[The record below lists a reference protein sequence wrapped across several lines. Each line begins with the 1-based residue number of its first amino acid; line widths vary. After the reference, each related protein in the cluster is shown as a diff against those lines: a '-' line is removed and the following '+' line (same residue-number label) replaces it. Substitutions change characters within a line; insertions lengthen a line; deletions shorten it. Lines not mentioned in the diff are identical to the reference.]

1 MSWDSTESSRLR
13 ASVVGEWE
21 PALRGPT
28 LLGLRPPSLETRDRL
43 ILRGDGTAD
52 WGVPVHPSAPFPM
65 TWQLSD
71 NWVLTIA
78 TPVPP
83 MPEYDQP
90 DWFRDKEDFRVL
102 EASTYTL
109 ALTRGDLFTVFRRVR
124 VEEYLRELVTG
135 ARTGT

>member
-1 MSWDSTESSRLR
+1 
-13 ASVVGEWE
+13 
-21 PALRGPT
+21 
-28 LLGLRPPSLETRDRL
+28 
-43 ILRGDGTAD
+43 
-52 WGVPVHPSAPFPM
+52 M